1 MELQDVLAAVVVRE
15 CIELHCIA
23 LELELEAKCLSAP
36 GMAAKCGLWV
46 VVIQPVTHLAVVTMA
61 VRLTRFSHL
70 YLSISFIFGVVVQCD
85 GVVVVVV
92 AVFFMFYYSS
102 GSLS

>member
-1 MELQDVLAAVVVRE
+1 MELQDVLAAVVRE

-23 LELELEAKCLSAP
+23 LELELELEAKCLSAP

-92 AVFFMFYYSS
+92 AVFYV
-102 GSLS
+102 LLLLWLT